1 MSRSAASGPAPPA
14 SRALPAKPAPPVPP
28 ALASL
33 PWLPFLRSRRS
44 RWSPRTLA
52 AVLALA
58 LAPLA
63 PVPVLAARGS
73 PPPAAAE
80 GPSAQRGAGFEITP
94 VVRQQLKRI
103 QEQWL
108 QWVNAPDRAHSETA
122 VSEMLATAEQM
133 GMTRLPD
140 LSLGAVSWA
149 VEAARR
155 KDYARAGWSLEAA
168 ERLDPGRPEVAFAE
182 ASVAQAAGAY
192 LRGAATLGRAYPRL
206 FLLPLERYLWLQDL
220 LIWSLYLLLLTGG
233 LFIGALMATRGGGLF
248 HDLTRWCGRRL
259 PRVLA
264 AALAAAALLWP
275 LALPGRLTWLLL
287 LWSLLLWGYASSS
300 ERAVLIGLWLL
311 FGVAPLLIAA
321 QERSVAVRLSP
332 PVKALES
339 LRQRRLYGGLF
350 TDLGL
355 LRSSLPDS
363 PAVKLLLADV
373 HRMLGQWELARGL
386 YNDVLAV
393 QPQNAS
399 ALLDLGVYAYNRGDS
414 GSAIQYF
421 QQAAAAD
428 PRHAA
433 PALFDLSQAYNES
446 YLFDEAHRALAQSK
460 EIDAERV
467 DRWLSNVDQVRV
479 VTAGGGLA
487 LIPDIE
493 ASLIGSAGGLDLV
506 QRGASLMVALGAILI
521 AVALHLARRRYGYSE
536 TPLHWRLGHRAR
548 DTWRRVLLPGLGSA
562 EAGDGA
568 RAFLALLAPVALLML
583 PRFERLGYRIP
594 WGYDPGH
601 VASWTLAVAGLL
613 LYLGAR
619 LRWELRNAV

>member
-1 MSRSAASGPAPPA
+1 MSRSAASPHS
-14 SRALPAKPAPPVPP
+14 SRSA
-28 ALASL
+28 
-33 PWLPFLRSRRS
+33 RRP
-44 RWSPRTLA
+44 RSPRWPRILA
-52 AVLALA
+52 TTLALA
-58 LAPLA
+58 LPRLAAAPALAAPL
-63 PVPVLAARGS
+63 L

-80 GPSAQRGAGFEITP
+80 GSSTQRGAGFEITP

-103 QEQWL
+103 EELWL
-108 QWVNAPDRAHSETA
+108 QWVSAADRAHSEAA
-122 VSEMLATAEQM
+122 VGEMLATAGQL

-140 LSLGAVSWA
+140 LSLGAVAWA
-149 VEAARR
+149 MEAARR
-155 KDYARAGWSLEAA
+155 KDFTRAGWSLEAA
-168 ERLDPGRPEVAFAE
+168 ERLDPGRPDVAFAE
-182 ASVAQAAGAY
+182 AAAAQAAGAY
-192 LRGAATLGRAYPRL
+192 PRCAAALCRAYPRL

-220 LIWSLYLLLLTGG
+220 MIWSLYLLLLTGG
-233 LFIGALMATRGGGLF
+233 LFVGALMATRGGGLF
-248 HDLTRWCGRRL
+248 HDLSRWSGRWL
-259 PRVLA
+259 PREA
-264 AALAAAALLWP
+264 AAVLAAAALLWP

-300 ERAVLIGLWLL
+300 ERVVLIGLWLL
-311 FGVAPLLIAA
+311 LGSAPLLIAA

-373 HRMLGQWELARGL
+373 HRMLGQWELARGF
-386 YNDVLAV
+386 YSDVLAV

-399 ALLDLGVYAYNRGDS
+399 ALLDLGVYAFNRGDT

-433 PALFDLSQAYNES
+433 PAKYDLSQAYNEG
-446 YLFDEAHRALAQSK
+446 YLFEEAHRALAEAK
-460 EIDAERV
+460 VIDAERV
-467 DRWLSNVDQVRV
+467 DRWLSAVDQVRV

-487 LIPDIE
+487 RIPDIE
-493 ASLIGSAGGLDLV
+493 GSLIGPASGVDLV
-506 QRGASLMVALGAILI
+506 QHAAAAMAVALGAILL

-536 TPLHWRLGHRAR
+536 TQLQWRLGHRGR
-548 DTWRRVLLPGLGSA
+548 DLWRRVLVPGLASA
-562 EAGDGA
+562 EAGDGG

-594 WGYDPGH
+594 WGYDPGNL
-601 VASWTLAVAGLL
+601 ASWTLAVAGLL
-613 LYLGAR
+613 LYVGAR

>member
-1 MSRSAASGPAPPA
+1 M
-14 SRALPAKPAPPVPP
+14 
-28 ALASL
+28 
-33 PWLPFLRSRRS
+33 
-44 RWSPRTLA
+44 PR
-52 AVLALA
+52 
-58 LAPLA
+58 LA
-63 PVPVLAARGS
+63 PVPALAA
-73 PPPAAAE
+73 PLLPPAAGE
-80 GPSAQRGAGFEITP
+80 GASTQRGAGFEVTP

-108 QWVNAPDRAHSETA
+108 QWVSAADRAHSEAA
-122 VSEMLATAEQM
+122 VGEMLATAEQL

-140 LSLGAVSWA
+140 LSLGAVAWA
-149 VEAARR
+149 MEAARR
-155 KDYARAGWSLEAA
+155 KDFARAGWSLAAA
-168 ERLDPGRPEVAFAE
+168 ERLDPGRPDVAFAE
-182 ASVAQAAGAY
+182 ASVARAAGAY
-192 LRGAATLGRAYPRL
+192 PRFAAALCRAYPRL
-206 FLLPLERYLWLQDL
+206 LLLPLERYLWLQDL

-233 LFIGALMATRGGGLF
+233 LFVGALMATRGGGLF
-248 HDLTRWCGRRL
+248 HDLSRWIGRRL
-259 PRVLA
+259 PRELA
-264 AALAAAALLWP
+264 VALAAAALLWP

-300 ERAVLIGLWLL
+300 ERAVLVGLWLL
-311 FGVAPLLIAA
+311 LGSGPLLLAA

-350 TDLGL
+350 ADLGL

-373 HRMLGQWELARGL
+373 HRLLGQWELARGL
-386 YNDVLAV
+386 YGDVLAV

-399 ALLDLGVYAYNRGDS
+399 ALLDLGVYAYNRGDT

-428 PRHAA
+428 KRHAA
-433 PALFDLSQAYNES
+433 PAFYDLSQAYTEG
-446 YLFDEAHRALAQSK
+446 YLFDDARDALSRAK
-460 EIDAERV
+460 VIDAERV
-467 DRWLSNVDQVRV
+467 DRWLSNAEQVRV

-487 LIPDIE
+487 LISDIE
-493 ASLIGSAGGLDLV
+493 GSLLGQAGGLDLV
-506 QRGASLMVALGAILI
+506 RHGAALAVAVGVILL

-536 TPLHWRLGHRAR
+536 AQFQWRLGHRGL
-548 DTWRRVLLPGLGSA
+548 DTWRRVLVPGLVSA

-568 RAFLALLAPVALLML
+568 RAFLALLAPVALLTL

-594 WGYDPGH
+594 WGYDPGNA
-601 VASWTLAVAGLL
+601 VSWALAVAGLL